1 MQKSEQEL
9 ADIEAEIVKGK
20 ENEAK
25 MQAQK
30 EEWRQKTQ
38 ENVKKLEQ
46 ANIHYNKMQSR
57 LESLKNIAERYEGYG
72 NSIRR
77 IMEKRRQSP
86 AFMVW

>member
-1 MQKSEQEL
+1 
-9 ADIEAEIVKGK
+9 
-20 ENEAK
+20 

-30 EEWRQKTQ
+30 EWRQKTQ

-77 IMEKRRQSP
+77 IMEKKGDRVRHSWCGSRP
-86 AFMVW
+86 DPGEKAVRNGNRDSL

>member
-1 MQKSEQEL
+1 MVNMQNEIASVQEH
-9 ADIEAEIVKGK
+9 IEECETYK
-20 ENEAK
+20 AK

-57 LESLKNIAERYEGYG
+57 LESLKNIAERYDGYG
-72 NSIRR
+72 NSIRKV
-77 IMEKRRQSP
+77 MEQKEQNKGLL
-86 AFMVW
+86 

>member
-1 MQKSEQEL
+1 MKKRL
-9 ADIEAEIVKGK
+9 ADIEAEIAKGR

-57 LESLKNIAERYEGYG
+57 LEYVKKYCRAL
-72 NSIRR
+72 
-77 IMEKRRQSP
+77 
-86 AFMVW
+86 

>member
-1 MQKSEQEL
+1 
-9 ADIEAEIVKGK
+9 
-20 ENEAK
+20 

-77 IMEKRRQSP
+77 IMEKRRRSP
-86 AFMVW
+86 ASMGW